1 MGKSNAQRVA
11 VWQVNLTWIWML
23 PRSRMEHTACF
34 HVALFTLVWSSVKL
48 YRERFGVEILLYKN
62 RETIWFTNNQSYRF
76 EKLIPHVDTYL
87 MYMCVTVKSL
97 SPSFVRWTPTSWRL
111 ASPLHC
117 TERLLAGR
125 STPTEAAGCTGLQI
139 PTPMLSWARVWPRPS
154 GNMAGAM
161 VIYGK

>member
-97 SPSFVRWTPTSWRL
+97 SPQVLCVEPPHHDAWHHRCTARNDSLQDALHPRRQLDVRVSRY
-111 ASPLHC
+111 
-117 TERLLAGR
+117 RLLCSAGLAFGQG
-125 STPTEAAGCTGLQI
+125 PLAIWLEQ
-139 PTPMLSWARVWPRPS
+139 W
-154 GNMAGAM
+154 
-161 VIYGK
+161 